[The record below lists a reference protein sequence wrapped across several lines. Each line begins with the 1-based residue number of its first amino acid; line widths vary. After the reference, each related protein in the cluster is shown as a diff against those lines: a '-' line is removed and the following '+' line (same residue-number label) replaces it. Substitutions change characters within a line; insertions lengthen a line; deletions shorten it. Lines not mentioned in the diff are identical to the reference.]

1 MKRLPPHSLHVQTR
15 LLWSR
20 LLALPG
26 VLTFLSVLAVLLG
39 TQPPAHDTQ
48 PRFTAGSVAP
58 ALPELRAAPQP
69 APVVPLL
76 AAPPPEAFRPPPRHT
91 AAQRKLPRWDAPSWT
106 PDLYTLGRQQTDG
119 G

>member
-1 MKRLPPHSLHVQTR
+1 MKRLPPHSLHLQTR
-15 LLWSR
+15 LLRSR

-48 PRFTAGSVAP
+48 PRFTAGSVTP

-76 AAPPPEAFRPPPRHT
+76 AAPPPEVFRTLPRLSGV
-91 AAQRKLPRWDAPSWT
+91 QRKLPRWDAPPWT
-106 PDLYTLGRQQTDG
+106 PDLHALGRQQTDG